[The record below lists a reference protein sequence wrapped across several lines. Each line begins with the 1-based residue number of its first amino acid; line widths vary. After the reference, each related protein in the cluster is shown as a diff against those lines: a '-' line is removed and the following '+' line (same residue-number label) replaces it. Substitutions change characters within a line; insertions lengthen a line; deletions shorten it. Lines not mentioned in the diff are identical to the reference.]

1 MSRRLSLAKP
11 LFLTTVGFAACLTL
25 PPFFDD
31 AMRENEPVRNA
42 KSKVVVGGSIV
53 GVLFFIAIVIKKSG
67 WLESHQHKHSPSA
80 AADGKQIG
88 FRPPV
93 VSPKR
98 TEPMSAPVAVV
109 TGGRPGLVQTP
120 REPAV
125 EPVKVMDLD
134 SARAVIGV
142 ARKVFRDGGLS
153 ADFKFDIAVLRES
166 ALKGNRLHA
175 MQLGYAYADGRG
187 VIKDEVEAAKWL
199 QVAMDRYIAEL
210 ERSGFAGDIDA
221 ILRLVRLNAKGLG
234 TSQNARLAEAW
245 VTFAI
250 SVVPPEQL
258 LSIAGII
265 QLDLDGDSLARQ
277 LATKV
282 IVAGAIKGLP
292 EAQYAAGLRF
302 ESSQG
307 TDRNLAEAYAWFNLA
322 AAQGHLDSLNR
333 RETLEKSAEG
343 HSIAEQGQRRARQ
356 LVVEIEKASKQSQ
369 DKAATRLEY
378 VKLLK
383 DIKAGNK

>member
-1 MSRRLSLAKP
+1 
-11 LFLTTVGFAACLTL
+11 
-25 PPFFDD
+25 
-31 AMRENEPVRNA
+31 MRENEPVRNA

-53 GVLFFIAIVIKKSG
+53 GALFFIAIVIKKSG

-93 VSPKR
+93 VSPKKP
-98 TEPMSAPVAVV
+98 EPMSAPVAVV

-142 ARKVFRDGGLS
+142 ARKVFRDGGLA
-153 ADFKFDIAVLRES
+153 ADFKFDIATLRES

-175 MQLGYAYADGRG
+175 MHLGYAYADGRG

-199 QVAMDRYIAEL
+199 QVAMDRYVAEL
-210 ERSGFAGDIDA
+210 ELAGFAGDIDA

-234 TSQNARLAEAW
+234 TPQNASLAEAW

-250 SVVPPEQL
+250 SEAPPELL
-258 LSIAGII
+258 LSIAGLI
-265 QLDLDGDSLARQ
+265 QLDLQGDSLAQQ

-282 IVAGAIKGLP
+282 IVASAIKGHT

-302 ESSQG
+302 ESAQ
-307 TDRNLAEAYAWFNLA
+307 NLAEAYAWFNLA
-322 AAQGHLDSLNR
+322 AAQGHLLSLSR
-333 RETLEKSAEG
+333 REALERSAQG

-356 LVVEIEKASKQSQ
+356 LLVEIEKASKQSQ
-369 DKAATRLEY
+369 DKAATRQEY

>member
-1 MSRRLSLAKP
+1 
-11 LFLTTVGFAACLTL
+11 
-25 PPFFDD
+25 
-31 AMRENEPVRNA
+31 MRENEPNRNT
-42 KSKVVVGGSIV
+42 KSKVVVGGGIL
-53 GVLFFIAIVIKKSG
+53 GALFVVALVIGKSG
-67 WLESHQHKHSPSA
+67 WLESLQQKHSPSA
-80 AADGKQIG
+80 PVEVKQVS
-88 FRPPV
+88 FRPSAV
-93 VSPKR
+93 TPKKS
-98 TEPMSAPVAVV
+98 EQLSAPGAVV
-109 TGGRPGLVQTP
+109 TGDQPGLVQSP
-120 REPAV
+120 GEPV
-125 EPVKVMDLD
+125 IEPVKVMDLD
-134 SARAVIGV
+134 SARAVIAV
-142 ARKVFRDGGLS
+142 ARKVFRYGTLS
-153 ADFKFDIAVLRES
+153 ADFKFNIAVLRES

-187 VIKDEVEAAKWL
+187 VIKDEVEAAKWF

-221 ILRLVRLNAKGLG
+221 ILSLVRLNAKGLG

-258 LSIAGII
+258 LSLAGII
-265 QLDLDGDSLARQ
+265 QLNLDGDSLARQ